1 MSHSLTIL
9 SIQTFFY
16 KKMSAFFLGTRILEN
31 INDLKGKREY
41 FNVIISKNDTFCDKI
56 RMRGLKKIG
65 RMFLENKM

>member
-1 MSHSLTIL
+1 M
-9 SIQTFFY
+9 
-16 KKMSAFFLGTRILEN
+16 EN